1 MDMVES
7 HSDYMHLPGYDDR
20 LTLWT
25 LKCREWLAQRGE
37 SAALI
42 EEQSLVRLGV
52 ASLSTDYP
60 KGPGKGYAVKLMTA
74 FAADSLKDTL
84 DPVLQPCA
92 ALAWSVTK
100 FQSVLDDADMWLS
113 ETQAAQALEAGTLYC
128 QMYMHLAAT
137 ALAMARPRYYVRPK
151 MHSFA
156 CETLGRLRGG
166 SKLNPRFL
174 SCWGD
179 EDYVGKICHRAKGSL
194 HPTSLS
200 KRLLQRSLLF
210 LNSWLASL
218 S

>member
-1 MDMVES
+1 MFQVVIMHAQGSLIMDMVES

-20 LTLWT
+20 LTLW
-25 LKCREWLAQRGE
+25 REWLAQRGE

-74 FAADSLKDTL
+74 FVADSLKDTL
-84 DPVLQPCA
+84 GPVLQPCA

-113 ETQAAQALEAGTLYC
+113 ETQAFQALEAGTLYC

-137 ALAMARPRYYVRPK
+137 ALATARPGI
-151 MHSFA
+151 
-156 CETLGRLRGG
+156 TLGRRCTA
-166 SKLNPRFL
+166 S
-174 SCWGD
+174 
-179 EDYVGKICHRAKGSL
+179 RAKRWAACEEDPS
-194 HPTSLS
+194 
-200 KRLLQRSLLF
+200 
-210 LNSWLASL
+210 
-218 S
+218 